1 MSTLSTS
8 SLILYFTSS
17 AAVMTSSN
25 DVPESAPPSASPSP
39 SPGEDLAQALAE
51 LEQNVAALRD
61 RHTAVEQA
69 QSEKQELRVR
79 INRAQSELRQHRT
92 KQLQEELETLQNRLD
107 EVELTLESQLF
118 SWSSLKEPFWQA
130 VRFGGIGVVLGW
142 VLKSVVSG

>member
-1 MSTLSTS
+1 
-8 SLILYFTSS
+8 
-17 AAVMTSSN
+17 MTSYN
-25 DVPESAPPSASPSP
+25 DVPEPLPQPNSPSP
-39 SPGEDLAQALAE
+39 SPDNDLVQALTE
-51 LEQNVAALRD
+51 LEKNVAALRD
-61 RHTAVEQA
+61 RYTAVEQA

-92 KQLQEELETLQNRLD
+92 KQVQEELKALQNRME

-130 VRFGGIGVVLGW
+130 IRFGGIGVVLGW